1 MYKIKE
7 FKDGMSINF
16 ERDYA
21 TDRLNEFLKEN
32 YITDYEVL
40 FSEVI
45 KNERDLST
53 CIIIKYKE
61 TPDETVVVKNDK
73 PLYIGESRYD
83 ALKFLSSLDFLSTQE
98 AEDIMF
104 ENIDPTIE
112 HKEDVYKIIKRRDI
126 NGFSC

>member
-1 MYKIKE
+1 MYRIKE

-21 TDRLNEFLKEN
+21 TDRLNEFLEEN

-61 TPDETVVVKNDK
+61 TPDETVVVKNGK
-73 PLYIGESRYD
+73 PLYIGESKYD
-83 ALKFLSSLDFLSTQE
+83 ALKYLSSLDFLSTQE

-104 ENIDPTIE
+104 ENIDPIVE
-112 HKEDVYKIIKRRDI
+112 HKEDVYEII
-126 NGFSC
+126 

>member
-21 TDRLNEFLKEN
+21 TDRLNEFLEEN

-61 TPDETVVVKNDK
+61 TRDETVVVKNDK
-73 PLYIGESRYD
+73 PLYIGESKYD

-104 ENIDPTIE
+104 ENIDPIVE
-112 HKEDVYKIIKRRDI
+112 HKEDVYKII
-126 NGFSC
+126 